1 MIRSFFLITV
11 LFFLC
16 KNPLNAKS
24 LKDSTKTIKKVIN
37 IGVPSAAIISLVG
50 INEVW
55 YKNYARSDFH
65 YFDDLK
71 EWNGMDKVGHACT
84 SYHLNKVSHTLF
96 EKNHIKNP
104 LLKSSIY
111 TFGYM
116 LGVELLDGYSTEWGF
131 SIYDVIGNGLGT
143 FLYSIQESKLNSQPF
158 KIKFSSTKTA
168 YATCRPSL
176 LGENRLQQI
185 FKDYNGQTYWVT
197 FNYNELSNKK
207 IKIFEYVDFAFGYS
221 VDGFTGGHNNPEI
234 TSCNCAISEC
244 NNLRRTSQFIFSLDL
259 NTSKI
264 KNNHPI
270 IGKFLLPFDIIKIPF
285 PAIILNNSK
294 NFRLIYF

>member
-16 KNPLNAKS
+16 KNPLYAKS

-50 INEVW
+50 INELW

-65 YFDDLK
+65 FFDDLK

-116 LGVELLDGYSTEWGF
+116 LGIDLLDGYSTEWGF

-143 FLYSIQESKLNSQPF
+143 FLYSIQESKLKSQPF

-207 IKIFEYVDFAFGYS
+207 IKIFDYVNFAFGYS

-234 TSCNCAISEC
+234 TSCNCITSEC
-244 NNLRRTSQFIFSLDL
+244 NNLKRTSQFIFSLDL

-285 PAIILNNSK
+285 PQKNTSILLILN
-294 NFRLIYF
+294 